1 MSVFLYALC
10 EYYVDAYEVFKSQ
23 LINIYTQ
30 KLSNPQGRHGL
41 DIIIQTLWRYN
52 LNIIK
57 YTLART
63 TKKPLFLTSAICTF
77 SSTYCS
83 NF

>member
-1 MSVFLYALC
+1 MCMSVFLYALC

-41 DIIIQTLWRYN
+41 DIIIQTL
-52 LNIIK
+52 
-57 YTLART
+57 
-63 TKKPLFLTSAICTF
+63 
-77 SSTYCS
+77 
-83 NF
+83 